1 VTSTYVRA
9 DRAKLTGQPLL
20 EIEVDTLLLASHG
33 LTNRQI
39 GLWCGITEEA
49 AKSRMRNVLAKLD
62 AVDRAHAVRRGFEA
76 GYLCADLRGGLGG
89 GS

>member
-1 VTSTYVRA
+1 MTSTYVRA

-20 EIEVDTLLLASHG
+20 NIEVDTLRLASHG
-33 LTNRQI
+33 LTNGQI
-39 GLWCGITEEA
+39 GRWLGVTEDTI
-49 AKSRMRNVLAKLD
+49 KSRMRNILAKLD